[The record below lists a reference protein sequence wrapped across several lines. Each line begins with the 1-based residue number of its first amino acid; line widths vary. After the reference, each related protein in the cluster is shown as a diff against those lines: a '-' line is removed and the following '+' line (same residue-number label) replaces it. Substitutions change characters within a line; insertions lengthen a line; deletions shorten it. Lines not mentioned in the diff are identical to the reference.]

1 MERTVVLL
9 KPDCVQKKIMGE
21 VIKRFEGEGF
31 RVVGCKMA
39 QLDESTL
46 RAHYAHLTE
55 LPFFPEILGFM
66 QSSPILALSLEGES
80 VIMKVREL
88 IGPTDSAKAEKVI
101 VLEVDAEN
109 HNGPN
114 TLEVVKYLEWHGI
127 KAESHNL
134 DRVGTDSDSLLAAT
148 SAVSADML
156 VMGAYTR
163 SRLRRLVFG
172 GVTRDVLTRSIVP
185 VLMAH

>member
-55 LPFFPEILGFM
+55 LPFFPEILGFI

-88 IGPTDSAKAEKVI
+88 IGPTDSAKAEKGTVRGD
-101 VLEVDAEN
+101 LGEDKMRN
-109 HNGPN
+109 
-114 TLEVVKYLEWHGI
+114 VVH
-127 KAESHNL
+127 A
-134 DRVGTDSDSLLAAT
+134 SDSREAAE
-148 SAVSADML
+148 AEL
-156 VMGAYTR
+156 GR
-163 SRLRRLVFG
+163 FFK
-172 GVTRDVLTRSIVP
+172 P
-185 VLMAH
+185 EELMV